1 MATGISFSGSNF
13 PIFIEEQPLS
23 DLSRRSSAFFPF
35 PFAPLFLNSRQ
46 EIKFFPVVSFLPPS
60 SPVRY
65 LAGERQFR
73 RRRKFNRE
81 QGFSRCQ
88 RFNHW
93 TAINASR
100 PSLSYFSLRFV
111 RPRNSSSVLSRL
123 PAIPDASWNCLIIT
137 SLADSDP
144 LMRLDPSNH
153 GHRCLRVCIHH
164 RTVVPEPVIL
174 YLKFLLHSGP
184 SSSHTYLGANN
195 RSEICS
201 R

>member
-137 SLADSDP
+137 SLADSDRSFESRAP
-144 LMRLDPSNH
+144 MSA
-153 GHRCLRVCIHH
+153 G
-164 RTVVPEPVIL
+164 
-174 YLKFLLHSGP
+174 LHSP
-184 SSSHTYLGANN
+184 SHCRTRTRNSLL
-195 RSEICS
+195 EIFIAFWAK
-201 R
+201 